1 MKKIII
7 FAAMIFAFASAN
19 ATPHLITSQ
28 VSGVGTAAKT
38 AAFPGVSLK
47 TTATVT
53 PTGAAA
59 AAAAVNTTGGGSF
72 ASASASSSVT
82 IVNGVVV
89 SNTGSATATA
99 GTLP

>member
-59 AAAAVNTTGGGSF
+59 AAAVNTTGGGSF